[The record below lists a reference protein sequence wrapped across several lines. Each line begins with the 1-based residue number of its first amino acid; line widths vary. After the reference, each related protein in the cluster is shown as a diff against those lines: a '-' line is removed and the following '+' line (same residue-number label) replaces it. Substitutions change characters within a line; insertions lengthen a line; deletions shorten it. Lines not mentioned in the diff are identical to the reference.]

1 MKIFLSWSGNRSR
14 LVAELL
20 RDWIR
25 CVLQATRPW
34 ISTRDLD
41 RGSVWFA
48 EINEQLK
55 DTAIGI
61 ICLTGDNKDK
71 PWILFEAGA
80 LAKGLNSNRVCT
92 FLVDLQP
99 TDVEDPLAQ
108 FNHTFPNKAGLLALV
123 ETINNAL
130 GANALDHRILQ
141 QVFDTYWP
149 QFDDGFKQVL
159 AEHPPEATPPPR
171 DERDLLAEILDH
183 TRALNARIGRLEIE
197 SESQMHESTTLGAA
211 MRDPK
216 HQTMARIL
224 IRRYFERGMPPEEVH
239 KRLIARGVDPAEAQR
254 LIERFIAITGRT
266 QVEARGT

>member
-1 MKIFLSWSGNRSR
+1 MKVFLSWSGNRSR

-108 FNHTFPNKAGLLALV
+108 FNHTFPNKSGLLALV

-130 GANALDHRILQ
+130 GPNALDHRILQ

-149 QFDDGFKQVL
+149 QFDDGFKQIL
-159 AEHPPEATPPPR
+159 AEHPPEAASPPR

-183 TRALNARIGRLEIE
+183 TRALNSRIGRLELDRE
-197 SESQMHESTTLGAA
+197 ASSRTPSTVITDGQEPISPMAA
-211 MRDPK
+211 RM
-216 HQTMARIL
+216 L
-224 IRRYFERGMPPEEVH
+224 SRRWFERGMSPQRVL
-239 KRLIARGVDPAEAQR
+239 KLLVARGINQDSAQHVVDWALAAH
-254 LIERFIAITGRT
+254 ERAKDTT
-266 QVEARGT
+266 NDS